1 MKKTVFL
8 SAVAALVISSVSM
21 AQEMC
26 TAKGLSRLLNTDLEN
41 LSHRKHDAD
50 FARAM
55 GGADVDIY
63 SADNKI
69 KVITTRFKSDAGIA
83 DMNFYLQNNNDYLME
98 YHIIQNSD
106 FFGELDSVVL
116 TDEKSYYHV
125 CNNELLAPAIGGII
139 DDDIYQNLK
148 LVFDVL
154 MTEIGEK

>member
-1 MKKTVFL
+1 MS
-8 SAVAALVISSVSM
+8 SASM
-21 AQEMC
+21 AQEVC
-26 TAKGLSRLLNTDLEN
+26 TAKGISRLINIDLDN
-41 LSHRKHDAD
+41 LSHRKHDAV

-63 SADNKI
+63 SEGS
-69 KVITTRFKSDAGIA
+69 KVKAITARFKSEAGIA

-125 CNNELLAPAIGGII
+125 CNNELLAPAFGGII
-139 DDDIYQNLK
+139 DDDIYQNLE
-148 LVFDVL
+148 LVFNVL

>member
-1 MKKTVFL
+1 M
-8 SAVAALVISSVSM
+8 SAVLAVFMCSPAL

-26 TAKGLSRLLNTDLEN
+26 NAQGLSKLLNTNFDE

-55 GGADVDIY
+55 GGADVDVY
-63 SADNKI
+63 SEGNGI
-69 KVITTRFKSDAGIA
+69 KVITTRFQSDAGIA

-106 FFGELDSVVL
+106 FFGEFDSVVL
-116 TDEKSYYHV
+116 TDEKSFFHV

-154 MTEIGEK
+154 MVEISER